1 MSELAATDR
10 IASGVVFVPDTAGFC
25 DWDCETV
32 FGIAR
37 EVATLP
43 GLFDMPGDFPSPF
56 SGEGLVD
63 VSGGEI
69 TLVTLPYSP

>member
-1 MSELAATDR
+1 M
-10 IASGVVFVPDTAGFC
+10 
-25 DWDCETV
+25 

-43 GLFDMPGDFPSPF
+43 ELFDMPGDFPSLY
-56 SGEGLVD
+56 SEEVLVD